1 MSRSALAPSSA
12 GFDGVYMKGV
22 GEGAAPLQFA
32 LALGAAREDVAG
44 NKLVF
49 EDRAAT
55 ARTIFPHQFA
65 NLTA

>member
-1 MSRSALAPSSA
+1 
-12 GFDGVYMKGV
+12 
-22 GEGAAPLQFA
+22 LQFA